1 MKFNT
6 LLVFLFAILFIAGCT
21 PAPKPTPTDDA
32 TKTGAVVDTDDADDQ
47 DDDDANETGD
57 VEDDEDNGT
66 GDAEGT
72 GDMDDDIRTI
82 SITAKRWEYLPNTVT
97 VRKGE
102 KVKLVITDQDTKH
115 GAKFDTMVVTEV
127 DGGVMLDTSTVG
139 TFTFS
144 CPTFCGE
151 GHKEMKGT
159 VVVTE

>member
-21 PAPKPTPTDDA
+21 PAPKPAPTDDA
-32 TKTGAVVDTDDADDQ
+32 TKTGAVADTDDADDQ

-57 VEDDEDNGT
+57 VDDDADADGT
-66 GDAEGT
+66 GDDA
-72 GDMDDDIRTI
+72 DDVIRTI

>member
-21 PAPKPTPTDDA
+21 SAPTTPPTDEA
-32 TKTGAVVDTDDADDQ
+32 TETGAVVDADDNGE
-47 DDDDANETGD
+47 DANETGD
-57 VEDDEDNGT
+57 VKNDDDDNGT

-72 GDMDDDIRTI
+72 GDADDDIRTI

-97 VRKGE
+97 VKKGE
-102 KVKLVITDQDTKH
+102 KVKLVITDSDTKH